1 MHPPISNILANIP
14 DTRHGEVF
22 EAIISTPAVRIE
34 RIVSHGQIT
43 PEGEWYDQEREEWV
57 LLVSG
62 EARILF
68 EESGEIAL
76 MAGDY
81 LHIPARCRH
90 RVTMTA
96 PDRETVWLAI
106 HYPPA
111 GSP

>member
-1 MHPPISNILANIP
+1 MPPEISNILKNLPAA
-14 DTRHGEVF
+14 TTGEVF
-22 EAIISTPAVRIE
+22 ETIAESPALRIE
-34 RIVSHGQIT
+34 RIVSRGQTT
-43 PEGEWYDQEREEWV
+43 PEGEWYDQERDEWV
-57 LLVSG
+57 LLVAG

-68 EESGEIAL
+68 EGTGEVSL
-76 MAGDY
+76 KAGDY

-111 GSP
+111 GTP